1 MTMRSGG
8 IGGFCAEIGA
18 LGDWVF
24 SKFRAVST
32 VVYGHIYHLSDWF
45 RHSKCHTLYIFL
57 LKIIYMQGC
66 EIYCIYEIYVL
77 VDCEMA
83 EKDLGYRKVQSTGR
97 GSYIIS
103 LPKEWVQDTGL
114 KKGSEIDFNVRADS
128 SLALVPR
135 KLKEKYEVDTGTK
148 LKEYYIKAEPEEEDL
163 DATLRMIK
171 ALYVISADIIRV
183 HFKGVKDAAKCKNE
197 IRQFARDT
205 LLGAEIIDE
214 NSEEITLQILIK
226 HSDFPIEKAVRRMA
240 IVALSANRDA
250 IEALKNRSP
259 SLFQSVVNAHN
270 DVNRLGHYVVRQ
282 LKFGIERNL
291 FRELGFRTPKEF
303 LLYRI
308 IVNDIKNIGEDALNI
323 VNNLTTLQKQI
334 DEQLVFFKEPI
345 DEEVYSQML
354 SFNAEAHQLFEEATK
369 AMFKRAYNDAEKI
382 IAKRGSFVTLET
394 ELIRLMTSKKLDPNV
409 AAVLRLMMDSSRRI
423 LDYGRDVAEL
433 TLNRTVEEICT
444 SFEVK

>member
-1 MTMRSGG
+1 
-8 IGGFCAEIGA
+8 
-18 LGDWVF
+18 
-24 SKFRAVST
+24 
-32 VVYGHIYHLSDWF
+32 
-45 RHSKCHTLYIFL
+45 
-57 LKIIYMQGC
+57 
-66 EIYCIYEIYVL
+66 
-77 VDCEMA
+77 MA

-114 KKGSEIDFNVRADS
+114 KKGSEIDFNVQADS

-135 KLKEKYEVDTGTK
+135 KLKEKYEEEVDTK
-148 LKEYYIKAEPEEEDL
+148 LKEYYINAEPEEEDL
-163 DATLRMIK
+163 HSTLRMIK

-214 NSEEITLQILIK
+214 EADEITLQILIK
-226 HSDFPIEKAVRRMA
+226 HSEFPIEKAVRRMA

-250 IEALKNRSP
+250 IEALKNP
-259 SLFQSVVNAHN
+259 SQALFQSVINAHN

-308 IVNDIKNIGEDALNI
+308 IVNDIRNIGENALNI
-323 VNNLTTLQKQI
+323 VNNLETLQKQI
-334 DEQLVFFKEPI
+334 KDQLVFIKEPI

-354 SFNAEAHQLFEEATK
+354 RFNAEAHKLFEEATK
-369 AMFKRAYNDAEKI
+369 AMFKRAYNDAERI
-382 IAKRGSFVTLET
+382 ISKRGSYVNLET
-394 ELIRLMTSKKLDPNV
+394 ELLRLMTSKKLDPNI
-409 AAVLRLMMDSSRRI
+409 AAILRLMMDSSRRM
-423 LDYGRDVAEL
+423 LDYGQDVAEL

-444 SFEVK
+444 SFEIK